1 MKINYLKIIKDK
13 KQQEERQRQAKLIMA
28 GSRFKS

>member
-13 KQQEERQRQAKLIMA
+13 KQQEERQRQAKLLMA
-28 GSRFKS
+28 GNRFTS

>member
-13 KQQEERQRQAKLIMA
+13 KQQEERQLQAKLIMA
-28 GSRFKS
+28 GSRVKS

>member
-28 GSRFKS
+28 GSSVKS

>member
-28 GSRFKS
+28 GNRFKS

>member
-28 GSRFKS
+28 GNRVKS

>member
-13 KQQEERQRQAKLIMA
+13 KQQEERKHQAKLIMA

>member
-28 GSRFKS
+28 GSRLKS